1 MAIVPTVRVDGVELY
16 YERAGSGE
24 TVVFLGDIGFGAWQW
39 SFQVDAL
46 AGPYETVVWDYR
58 GVGQSEQSNAACD
71 IERMASD
78 LEAVLRAADVRRAH
92 LVGAGLGGV
101 VALQYLS
108 DYNRGRSLTAFGTTH
123 DGSRIDEPAAR
134 QLYARPDDTAQS
146 DDVEACRASLEAG
159 FSPTFLDANPDTVE
173 QICEW
178 RREEDGDERT
188 VERQLAAATEFRA
201 DPLYEYTE
209 PALVCHGLADPIVP
223 VEAGRT
229 LAEELP
235 RGTFEAVEGRHLCF
249 AEHARAVNDRVIAF
263 LDGVEAGEV

>member
-1 MAIVPTVRVDGVELY
+1 VPTVRVDGVELY

-39 SFQVDAL
+39 SFQIDAL

-58 GVGQSEQSNAACD
+58 GVGRSGQSEAASD

-78 LEAVLRAADVRRAH
+78 LEAVLRAADSRRAH
-92 LVGAGLGGV
+92 LVGAGLGGM

-108 DYNRGRSLTAFGTTH
+108 DYNRGRSLTVSGTTH
-123 DGSRIDEPAAR
+123 DGMQIDKRAAR
-134 QLYARPDDTAQS
+134 QLYAGPDDTAPS
-146 DDVEACRASLEAG
+146 DDAEECRASLEAG
-159 FSPTFLDANPDTVE
+159 FSPAFLDANPDTVE

-178 RREEDGDERT
+178 RRAEDGDERT
-188 VERQLAAATEFRA
+188 VERQLAAATEFQA

-209 PALVCHGLADPIVP
+209 PTLVCHGVADPIVP
-223 VEAGRT
+223 VEAGRR

-235 RGTFEAVEGRHLCF
+235 RGTFEAVEGRHLCY
-249 AEHARAVNDRVIAF
+249 AEHARAVNDRVLAF
-263 LDGVEAGEV
+263 LDEIAGDRSV